1 MSMNNLFAVLY
12 LQKPWPLATEARENK
27 QSKEARWSTA
37 FLYLLNPSLNCL
49 KNTSCFFMKIIFT
62 NFIII
67 LYVIKK
73 IILHIMIMYVIV
85 IEYETT
91 L

>member
-1 MSMNNLFAVLY
+1 MIYCFFVSPKSIIKLSEKHIM
-12 LQKPWPLATEARENK
+12 
-27 QSKEARWSTA
+27 
-37 FLYLLNPSLNCL
+37 
-49 KNTSCFFMKIIFT
+49 FFMKIIFT
-62 NFIII
+62 DFIII
-67 LYVIKK
+67 LYVIKI

>member
-1 MSMNNLFAVLY
+1 MIY
-12 LQKPWPLATEARENK
+12 
-27 QSKEARWSTA
+27 
-37 FLYLLNPSLNCL
+37 
-49 KNTSCFFMKIIFT
+49 CFFVSPKSIIKLSEKHIMFCMKIIFT
-62 NFIII
+62 DFIII

>member
-1 MSMNNLFAVLY
+1 MIYCFFVSPKSIIKLSEKHIM
-12 LQKPWPLATEARENK
+12 
-27 QSKEARWSTA
+27 
-37 FLYLLNPSLNCL
+37 
-49 KNTSCFFMKIIFT
+49 FFMKIIFT
-62 NFIII
+62 DLNII

>member
-1 MSMNNLFAVLY
+1 MIY
-12 LQKPWPLATEARENK
+12 
-27 QSKEARWSTA
+27 
-37 FLYLLNPSLNCL
+37 
-49 KNTSCFFMKIIFT
+49 CFFVSPKSIIKLSEKHIMFCMKIIFT
-62 NFIII
+62 DFIII

-73 IILHIMIMYVIV
+73 IILHIHVMIMYVIV